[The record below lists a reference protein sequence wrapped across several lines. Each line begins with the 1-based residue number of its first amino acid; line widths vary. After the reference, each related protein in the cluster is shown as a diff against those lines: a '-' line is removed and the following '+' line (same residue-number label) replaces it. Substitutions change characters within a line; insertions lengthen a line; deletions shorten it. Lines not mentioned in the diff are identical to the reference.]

1 MQIEQQW
8 QQMLIDAISDP
19 QWQDG
24 SSFAPH
30 PLAVYR
36 NNYRVGLMELLASI
50 YRITREL
57 LGEDFFTALSRE
69 YVKQQPSHSGN
80 VHLYGAQMGDFLARF
95 EPVAHLPYLPDVGR
109 MEWLLHRLYYTADH
123 QPLDVTTL
131 ATLDGDGWDNLR
143 LPLQNALALIE
154 SPWALAQIHAF
165 HQPDA
170 EQAPFTLASDTR
182 LLLWRLHGDIQLK
195 TLDTAAFAFL
205 QALQQGETLAAA
217 TEATLA
223 IQPDFDLQTLLL
235 AGINQG
241 WFAQPEGLTK

>member
-1 MQIEQQW
+1 MQAEQQW
-8 QQMLIDAISDP
+8 QQALIDAISDP
-19 QWQDG
+19 QWKNG
-24 SSFAPH
+24 ASFAPH

-36 NNYRVGLMELLASI
+36 NNYRIGLMELLASI

-57 LGEDFFTALSRE
+57 VGEDFFTALSRE
-69 YVKQQPSHSGN
+69 YVKQHPSHSGN

-95 EPVAHLPYLPDVGR
+95 EPVTHLPYLPDVGR

-170 EQAPFTLASDTR
+170 EQTAFALATPTQ
-182 LLLWRLHGDIQLK
+182 LLLWRVNGEVQLQ
-195 TLDTAAFAFL
+195 TLDAAAFAFL
-205 QALQQGETLAAA
+205 KALQQNQTLAAA
-217 TEATLA
+217 TESALA
-223 IQPDFDLQTLLL
+223 IQPDFDLQNLLVS
-235 AGINQG
+235 GISHS